1 MKQRLPLLLWLTFLA
16 LCAWVAFRA
25 PISSDLT
32 HFLPT
37 RAGLAERILVDQL
50 RQGTASRLILMTLEG
65 ADEAELAAASN
76 RLAGALGQS
85 PLFAYIHNGSQVLS
99 AGERGFLFSRRYL
112 LSPTVTPERFT
123 IAGLRQSLDARL
135 SELASPAGLLQKEY
149 LPRDPT
155 GEFLQVL
162 RVWSS
167 QEGPATR
174 RGVWFSR
181 DGRGALLIAE
191 TRAPGFDFG
200 AQARAVAQI
209 KESFAAARG
218 TKPITLQMAG
228 PPVFSVEANSLITHD
243 ATRLSILNALA
254 VTALLW
260 AVYRSLRVILIGVIP
275 LASGALAGTAA
286 VSLIFGG
293 IHGITLGFGAT
304 LIGVAAD
311 YPNHLFT
318 HSAPGES
325 PHHAIRR
332 IWPTLRLG
340 ILTNVAG
347 FAAMLFSGFQG
358 LSQLGVFAV
367 AGLLAAGASCR
378 WVIPA
383 LMPESIRLPQSLIA
397 GLSTPFRPARPLRLI
412 PLLAGAGAIV
422 WLWASPLPMWNDDI
436 NALSPVPETS
446 KKLDEALRAELGAP
460 DLRKLI
466 LVLGDSEEQALQ
478 RSERLAGELDGLTAA
493 KAFSGF
499 DMAALYLPSKAMQ
512 RKRQAALPDGKIL
525 ADNLRV
531 ALRELPFKS
540 DAFEPFL
547 NEVAAAKTAPL
558 LDSCGISL
566 CRTLRAPSAQIGSP
580 ADLSTGLPSGPL
592 ASRINALLFRQ
603 DERWVALVPLKGV
616 ADERH
621 IAETLAAMDD
631 PHFVYLDLKD
641 QSSKLLADYRRQALH
656 LLGWS
661 LVAIVLLLILGLR
674 SFGGMLRVLLP
685 MLIAAAVT
693 AAVMAQTSH
702 GLSLFH
708 LVSLLLVMGLG
719 MDQALFFN
727 RATRSREETGRTRLS
742 LLLCNLSAIIAFGIL
757 ASSSVNILHAIGA
770 TVALGAFFA
779 LLFAAMLARADA
791 DPA

>member
-1 MKQRLPLLLWLTFLA
+1 MKPRIPLLLWLAFLA
-16 LCAWVAFRA
+16 LCAWVAVRT
-25 PISSDLT
+25 PISTDLT

-37 RAGLAERILVDQL
+37 RAGLSERILVDQL
-50 RQGTASRLILMTLEG
+50 RQGTASRLILMALEG
-65 ADEAELAAASN
+65 ADETELAQASN
-76 RLAGALGQS
+76 RLAAALSQS
-85 PLFAYIHNGSQVLS
+85 PLFAYVHNGSQTLS
-99 AGERGFLFSRRYL
+99 AAELDFLFSQRYL
-112 LSPTVTPERFT
+112 LSPAVTQERFS
-123 IAGLRQSLDARL
+123 IARLRQSLKARL
-135 SELASPAGLLQKEY
+135 AELASPAALLQKEY

-174 RGVWFSR
+174 RGIWFSR
-181 DGRGALLIAE
+181 DGRRALLIAE
-191 TRAPGFDFG
+191 TRATGFDFG
-200 AQARAVAQI
+200 AQAEAVERI
-209 KESFAAARG
+209 RESFAAARG
-218 TKPITLQMAG
+218 SKSITLAMAG
-228 PPVFSVEANSLITHD
+228 PPVFSVEANRLITRD
-243 ATRLSILNALA
+243 ATRLSLLNVLA

-260 AVYRSLRVILIGVIP
+260 AVYRSLRVILIGLIP

-347 FAAMLFSGFQG
+347 FAAMLFSGFPG
-358 LSQLGVFAV
+358 LSQLGVFAA

-378 WVIPA
+378 WVMPA
-383 LMPESIRLPQSLIA
+383 LMPDSIRLPRSLIA
-397 GLSTPFRPARPLRLI
+397 TLSASFRPSRYVRLI
-412 PLLAGAGAIV
+412 PLLIGAGAIA
-422 WLWASPLPMWNDDI
+422 WLGASPTPLWNDDI
-436 NALSPVPETS
+436 NALSPVPEAS
-446 KKLDEALRAELGAP
+446 KDLDEGLRAELGAP

-466 LVLGDSEEQALQ
+466 LVLGDSEEQVLQ
-478 RSERLAGELDGLTAA
+478 RSERLADKLESLTTARA
-493 KAFSGF
+493 LAGF

-512 RKRQAALPDGKIL
+512 HKRQATLPEDKTL
-525 ADNLRV
+525 ADNLRA
-531 ALRELPFKS
+531 ALKGLPFKS
-540 DAFEPFL
+540 GAFEPFL
-547 NEVAAAKTAPL
+547 NETAAAKTAPV
-558 LDSCGISL
+558 LDSTAL
-566 CRTLRAPSAQIGSP
+566 A
-580 ADLSTGLPSGPL
+580 SGPL

-603 DERWVALVPLKGV
+603 DDRWVGLVPLKGV
-616 ADERH
+616 SDERR
-621 IAETLAAMDD
+621 IVETLAATDN
-631 PHFVYLDLKD
+631 PHLVYLDLKH

-661 LVAIVLLLILGLR
+661 LGAIVVLLTVGLR
-674 SFGGMLRVLLP
+674 SIGGMLRVLLP
-685 MLIAAAVT
+685 MLIAAGVT
-693 AAVMAQTSH
+693 AAVMAQASH

-727 RATRSREETGRTRLS
+727 RATASREETGRTRLS

-757 ASSSVNILHAIGA
+757 AGSGVNILHAIGA

-779 LLFAAMLARADA
+779 LLFAAMLARADG

>member
-1 MKQRLPLLLWLTFLA
+1 VKPRLPVLLWLGFLA
-16 LCAWVAFRA
+16 LCAWIALRA

-50 RQGTASRLILMTLEG
+50 RRGTASRLILMALEG
-65 ADEAELAAASN
+65 VNEADLAQASR
-76 RLAGALGQS
+76 RLEMALRQS
-85 PLFAYIHNGSQVLS
+85 PLFAYVHNGSQTLSAAERDFLFARRYVLS
-99 AGERGFLFSRRYL
+99 PA
-112 LSPTVTPERFT
+112 VTPERFT
-123 IAGLRQSLDARL
+123 IAGLRQSLEMRL

-155 GEFLQVL
+155 GEVFQVL
-162 RVWSS
+162 RVWTS
-167 QEGPATR
+167 QEGPAIR

-181 DGRGALLIAE
+181 DGRKALLIAE

-200 AQARAVAQI
+200 AQTRAVEQI
-209 KESFAAARG
+209 RESFAVARG
-218 TKPITLQMAG
+218 SKSVTLQMAG
-228 PPVFSVEANSLITHD
+228 PPVFSVEANSLITRD
-243 ATRLSILNALA
+243 ATRLSILNGLA

-260 AVYRSLRVILIGVIP
+260 AGYRSVRVILTGLIP

-325 PHHAIRR
+325 PHHAVRR

-358 LSQLGVFAV
+358 LSQLGVFAA

-378 WVIPA
+378 WVLPA
-383 LMPESIRLPQSLIA
+383 LMPESIRLPQSLIDR
-397 GLSTPFRPARPLRLI
+397 LSASFRPARTWRLV
-412 PLLAGAGAIV
+412 PLLAGAGALV
-422 WLWASPLPMWNDDI
+422 WLWASPSPMWNDDI

-446 KKLDEALRAELGAP
+446 KKLDEDLRAELGAP

-478 RSERLAGELDGLTAA
+478 RSERLAEQLNGLATA
-493 KAFSGF
+493 KALAGF
-499 DMAALYLPSKAMQ
+499 DMAALYLPSSAMQ
-512 RKRQAALPDGKIL
+512 RKRQAALPDRQTL
-525 ADNLRV
+525 AGNLRA
-531 ALRELPFKS
+531 ALKGLPFRA

-547 NEVAAAKTAPL
+547 NEAAATKTTPL
-558 LDSCGISL
+558 LNAASL
-566 CRTLRAPSAQIGSP
+566 A
-580 ADLSTGLPSGPL
+580 SGPL

-603 DERWVALVPLKGV
+603 DGRWVAWVPLKGV
-616 ADERH
+616 ADEQR
-621 IAETLAAMDD
+621 IVDTLTAMDD
-631 PHFVYLDLKD
+631 PHFVYLDLRD
-641 QSSKLLADYRRQALH
+641 QSTKLLADYRRQALQ

-661 LVAIVLLLILGLR
+661 LCVIVFLLTLGLR
-674 SFGGMLRVLLP
+674 SVGAMLRVLLP
-685 MLIAAAVT
+685 MLIAAGVT
-693 AAVMAQTSH
+693 TAVMAQTSH

-727 RATRSREETGRTRLS
+727 RAASSREETGRTRLS

-757 ASSSVNILHAIGA
+757 ASSSINILHAIGA

-779 LLFAAMLARADA
+779 LLFAAMLARGDA